1 MSSQKKTREEIVD
14 MMYQEGVERLRK
26 IGVATID
33 QWNFFVDKKI
43 AKSYV
48 DHKNCFVRKSSFTDE
63 EFEMVKEF
71 VKRTGHI
78 CYYLIEDEGMW
89 PDGGIFHRY
98 TILYVDENEQEYDM
112 VKEECI
118 GRCGTIPAYVV
129 NMEEPDCSEL
139 TEFSYEV
146 VDGLLINLS

>member
-1 MSSQKKTREEIVD
+1 
-14 MMYQEGVERLRK
+14 
-26 IGVATID
+26 
-33 QWNFFVDKKI
+33 
-43 AKSYV
+43 
-48 DHKNCFVRKSSFTDE
+48 
-63 EFEMVKEF
+63 
-71 VKRTGHI
+71 
-78 CYYLIEDEGMW
+78 MW
-89 PDGGIFHRY
+89 PDGCTFHRY
-98 TILYVDENEQEYDM
+98 TMLYVDENEQEYDM